1 MNWYAFEIIG
11 VNMKRVNIL
20 NEKMMAALLKLA
32 WPAVIT
38 MLFQTVYNMVD
49 AYWLGKLGKVEISA
63 PTIAWPAI
71 FLLIS
76 IGGGLAVAGL
86 ALVSQNIG
94 AGKKEEASH
103 VAGQVISISFIVA
116 VVLGLLGAV
125 FSEMV
130 LKLLSIPPELLS
142 VTNTYMRTIFLG
154 APFTF
159 TMFTFNSLF
168 TAIGDTKTPMYLMG
182 ISVSVN
188 AVLDPLLIFGIGFPR
203 LEVFGAALATVVS
216 RGLIVIV
223 ATVILFKG
231 KRGFKVQ
238 LKDLWPRW
246 KTLTRVLRIG
256 LPSSAGQSITAL
268 AFLIITSIVARF
280 GSVATAALGVGNR
293 ITSLATMFSFGLSQ
307 ATSSMVGQYLGAGRK
322 NDAYSVV
329 WKATGINVL
338 IVGIICTGTFFFGK
352 EVTAFFIDDPLVL
365 IEGEKYF
372 RIVSFSIPFFAS
384 YNIFDMALRGSG
396 HTVQSM
402 VLNISRLW
410 AIRLPLIYIFGLSL
424 GTTGIWYAMLIS
436 NLVIALVAA
445 VVILSKSWLNP
456 VI

>member
-1 MNWYAFEIIG
+1 
-11 VNMKRVNIL
+11 MKRVNIL
-20 NEKMMAALLKLA
+20 NENMMSALFKLA
-32 WPAVIT
+32 WPAVLT

-49 AYWLGKLGKVEISA
+49 AYWLGKLGKIEISA

-86 ALVSQNIG
+86 ALVSQNLG
-94 AGKKEEASH
+94 AGRKEEATH
-103 VAGQVISISFIVA
+103 VAGQVISTSFAVA
-116 VVLGLLGAV
+116 VVLGLLGAI
-125 FSEMV
+125 FSEAV
-130 LKLLSIPPELLS
+130 LRLLSIPPELLS
-142 VTNTYMRTIFLG
+142 VTNIYMRTIFLG

-182 ISVSVN
+182 FSVTVN
-188 AVLDPLLIFGIGFPR
+188 ALIDPLLIFGIGFPR
-203 LEVFGAALATVVS
+203 LEVFGAALATVIS
-216 RGLIVIV
+216 RGVIVII

-231 KRGFKVQ
+231 KRGFKINFR
-238 LKDLWPRW
+238 DLRPKW
-246 KTLTRVLRIG
+246 KTLVRVLRIG

-268 AFLIITSIVARF
+268 AFLIITSMVAGF

-322 NDAYSVV
+322 SDAYSVV

-338 IVGIICTGTFFFGK
+338 IVGVISTGTFFFGK
-352 EVTAFFIDDPLVL
+352 EVTAFFINDPLVL

-372 RIVSFSIPFFAS
+372 RIVSFSIPIFAS

-402 VLNISRLW
+402 ILNITRLW
-410 AIRLPLIYIFGLSL
+410 GIRLPLIYFFGMSM
-424 GTTGIWYAMLIS
+424 GVTGIWYAMFVS
-436 NLVIALVAA
+436 NLVISSAA
-445 VVILSKSWLNP
+445 AIVIFMKRWLNP